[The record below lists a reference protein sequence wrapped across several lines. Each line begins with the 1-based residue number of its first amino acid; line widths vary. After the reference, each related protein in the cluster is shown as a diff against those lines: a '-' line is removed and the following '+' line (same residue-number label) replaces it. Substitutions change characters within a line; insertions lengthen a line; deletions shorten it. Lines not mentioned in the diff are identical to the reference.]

1 VYALEKIMTSLR
13 GTVVNNLYLEWLHLK
28 QPKIFT
34 GIGVGVLMAW
44 IHLAAHNYAYFLADK
59 YGIYG
64 GKAGQLKHFG
74 IEALSSSLVYSDL
87 LPPIYSHTRSSPFPL
102 LL

>member
-1 VYALEKIMTSLR
+1 MTSLR

-44 IHLAAHNYAYFLADK
+44 IHLAAHSYAYFLADK